1 MAPLPRPSCP
11 QLADDCVM
19 FLRLEL
25 RCHCMYFTVP
35 SIRKANHMCGAAAV
49 ETDPLL
55 LSLNKGLSNVE
66 EAMNPAIRE

>member
-1 MAPLPRPSCP
+1 M

-25 RCHCMYFTVP
+25 RCQCLFFTVP

-55 LSLNKGLSNVE
+55 MSLNKGLSNVE
-66 EAMNPAIRE
+66 EAMNQSIRE